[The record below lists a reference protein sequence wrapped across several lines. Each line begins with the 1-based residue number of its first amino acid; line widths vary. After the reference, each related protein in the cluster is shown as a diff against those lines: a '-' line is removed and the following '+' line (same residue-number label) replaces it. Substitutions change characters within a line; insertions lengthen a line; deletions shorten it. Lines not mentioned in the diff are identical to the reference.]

1 MSKGVHVTRLG
12 RKVCKRKERTMSV
25 TFPNETPE
33 YRNARAALLEREVA
47 LRREMEAVATEL
59 RALPPGGE
67 VPEDYMFDCVATDG
81 APSKVRLSELFRG
94 GDTLMLY
101 HYMFPRHSGDNRP
114 GPTVGAMAQVPVA
127 QGPCP
132 SCTALI
138 DMWEG
143 TMPHF
148 EGLGGNLAVVTKA
161 PFEQVAAFARD
172 KGWKHIRLLSAANNT
187 FKRDYHGEDA
197 YGQQVPIMTVFRR
210 WPDGAIRLHWTSEL
224 LFEPT
229 DPGQDMR
236 HMGTVEP
243 LWTLFDLTPRGRPNA
258 DEQFE
263 YDCCR

>member
-1 MSKGVHVTRLG
+1 
-12 RKVCKRKERTMSV
+12 MSV

-81 APSKVRLSELFRG
+81 APSMVRLSELFRG

-127 QGPCP
+127 KGPCP

-258 DEQFE
+258 DEQFV